1 MRILGIDP
9 GIGITGYSI
18 IEADKSSYT
27 LLHSGS
33 IQTDKSMPVSKR
45 LVEIFDDMT
54 EICRRYQPD
63 EAAIEQLFFFKNQKT
78 IIPVAEARGVILAV
92 LEKEGIKTGE
102 YTPLVIKQVLT
113 GHGRADKSEVRAMVE
128 KFITLNKNTK
138 LDDTVDSIAIGICH
152 ARSREYDEDFK

>member
-1 MRILGIDP
+1 MKILGIDP

-18 IEADKSSYT
+18 IEATKEGYE
-27 LLHSGS
+27 LINSGS

-54 EICRRYQPD
+54 EICNRYKPD
-63 EAAIEQLFFFKNQKT
+63 VAAIEQLFFFKNQKT
-78 IIPVAEARGVILAV
+78 IIPVAEARGVILAA
-92 LEKEGIKTGE
+92 LEKSGIQAAE

-113 GHGRADKSEVRAMVE
+113 GHGRASKDEVRIMVE
-128 KFITLNKNTK
+128 KFIELNKNTK

-152 ARSREYDEDFK
+152 ARNVGL